1 MLIPHQL
8 ECVIKKELIE
18 IRLLSQLL
26 TNHIIKLVFLI
37 FAIYKYKLMIQN
49 QSIIKINYKLLELSF
64 FALPFRY
71 EITSV
76 CIFCMFFLSVF
87 DLIKNKT
94 NIFKKINLTILFLL
108 LYFTIDLI
116 GIIYSE
122 NKSFG
127 FKDLESKL
135 FFALAPVIFLSNNFS
150 KITIIKSLKNFIF
163 GTTIVLLIQ
172 YGFAFNYFIK
182 YNSIPNYVNFSFY
195 MHPTYYS
202 LYQLFSVILLLK
214 LKNTFPKRW
223 MYYFILL
230 LLSIGIIL
238 TNSKAG
244 TLSFL
249 IFILIIIIRFLLK
262 QKRIYLISTLSALI
276 IVSILVFQRLESS
289 RFSELKTSFNFPY
302 QTEYNSIY
310 NSTQIRIIIWR
321 SVREIIQNKPFFGT
335 GTGDIKDELIYEF
348 QKIKFQNGIDNNYNC
363 HNQFLQ
369 IIATFGYVLGVP
381 ILVLYGYS
389 IYRSIKTKN
398 YLYIFLNL
406 FISFNLLFESMLESK
421 AGIEF
426 FVLFNLIL
434 FALENKLTQDE
445 F

>member
-1 MLIPHQL
+1 
-8 ECVIKKELIE
+8 
-18 IRLLSQLL
+18 
-26 TNHIIKLVFLI
+26 
-37 FAIYKYKLMIQN
+37 MIQN

-87 DLIKNKT
+87 DLIKNKKT
-94 NIFKKINLTILFLL
+94 NILKKINLTILFFL

-135 FFALAPVIFLSNNFS
+135 FFAIAPVIFLSNNFS
-150 KITIIKSLKNFIF
+150 KVTIIKSLKNFIF
-163 GTTIVLLIQ
+163 GTTLVLLVQ

-182 YNSIPNYVNFSFY
+182 YNSIPNYVNFCFY

-202 LYQLFSVILLLK
+202 LYQLFSIILLLK

-262 QKRIYLISTLSALI
+262 QKRIYLISTLSALM

-302 QTEYNSIY
+302 QTEYKGAF
-310 NSTQIRIIIWR
+310 NSTQIRIIVWR
-321 SVREIIQNKPFFGT
+321 SAKELIYNKPFFGS
-335 GTGDIKDELIYEF
+335 GTGDIKDELIHEYY
-348 QKIKFQNGIDNNYNC
+348 KIKFQIGIYDSYNC

-369 IIATFGYVLGVP
+369 IIATFGYILGFP
-381 ILVLYGYS
+381 ILILYGYN
-389 IYRSIKTKN
+389 IYREMRSKN
-398 YLYIFLNL
+398 HLFVLLNIVFL
-406 FISFNLLFESMLESK
+406 FNLLFESMLESK

-426 FVLFNLIL
+426 IVLFNICLSFYYKQIN
-434 FALENKLTQDE
+434 EDRIKLTN
-445 F
+445 